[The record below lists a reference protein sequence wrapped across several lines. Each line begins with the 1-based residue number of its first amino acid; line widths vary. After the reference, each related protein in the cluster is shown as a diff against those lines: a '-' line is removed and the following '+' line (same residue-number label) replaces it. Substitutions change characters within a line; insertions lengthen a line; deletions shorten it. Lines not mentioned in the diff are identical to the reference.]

1 MKKSIFTILFFLT
14 LFLGG
19 NITNAQKVV
28 VINKHNRH
36 KVIKVKPNKPKLI
49 IIKPNK
55 VRRNHVWVKGAL
67 EKKKE
72 KSYLGRRS
80 LEKVNS

>member
-1 MKKSIFTILFFLT
+1 MKKTIFTLLFFLT

-49 IIKPNK
+49 IVKPNK
-55 VRRNHVWVKGAL
+55 VRRNHVWVNGHWKR
-67 EKKKE
+67 KKRNHIWVEGHWK
-72 KSYLGRRS
+72 R
-80 LEKVNS
+80 

>member
-1 MKKSIFTILFFLT
+1 MKKTIFTLLFFLT

-36 KVIKVKPNKPKLI
+36 KLIIVKPNKPKLI
-49 IIKPNK
+49 IVKPNK
-55 VRRNHVWVKGAL
+55 VRRNHVWVNGHWKR
-67 EKKKE
+67 KKRNHIWVEGHWK
-72 KSYLGRRS
+72 R
-80 LEKVNS
+80 